1 MSLLTTITAALAG
14 AALFELLRVPAG
26 ALIGAMVAVTILNLA
41 PSAAAS
47 ELPTLARFLA
57 FAAVGWLIGQGITG
71 DVLRSLVGNIRLIG
85 ITVVLLLVFG
95 GLLAL
100 ALVRLGL
107 LDPATAFLATSPGG
121 LAQMSALSAA
131 VDADASVVATLH
143 ILRVVSV
150 IAIAPLVLRFL
161 PGTG

>member
-1 MSLLTTITAALAG
+1 MPLLTTITAALAG

-26 ALIGAMVAVTILNLA
+26 ALIGAMVAVTILNLT
-41 PSAAAS
+41 PSAAS
-47 ELPTLARFLA
+47 DLPSVAKFLA
-57 FAAVGWLIGQGITG
+57 FAAVGWLIGEGITG
-71 DVLRSLVGNIRLIG
+71 DVLRSLVGNIYLIA

-161 PGTG
+161 PDTG

>member
-1 MSLLTTITAALAG
+1 MPLLTTITAALAG

-26 ALIGAMVAVTILNLA
+26 ALIGAMVAVTLLNLA
-41 PSAAAS
+41 PTAVS
-47 ELPTLARFLA
+47 ELPSPARFLT

-71 DVLRSLVGNIRLIG
+71 DVLHSLVSNIHLIW

-95 GLLAL
+95 GLLAFV
-100 ALVRLGL
+100 LVRLGL